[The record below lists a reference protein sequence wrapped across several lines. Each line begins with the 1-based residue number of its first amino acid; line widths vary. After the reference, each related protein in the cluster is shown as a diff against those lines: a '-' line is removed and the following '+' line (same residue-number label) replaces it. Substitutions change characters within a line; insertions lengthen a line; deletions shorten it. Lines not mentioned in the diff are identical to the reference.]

1 MDRRRVQLEV
11 IRVRRR
17 RQQITEEQIGELLR
31 ENTFG
36 GSREGRHAKKQQIP
50 IITTEEGIKIEWE
63 GHREEYPP
71 IVKLKMTDG
80 SWITYQIKVEQPA
93 FSPALVDLEK
103 MQRGY
108 PRRRS

>member
-1 MDRRRVQLEV
+1 M
-11 IRVRRR
+11 RRR
-17 RQQITEEQIGELLR
+17 RSEIFGEKIGELLR

-36 GSREGRHAKKQQIP
+36 GSKDGKHAKKVFLPVIQL
-50 IITTEEGIKIEWE
+50 EEGIKVEWD
-63 GHREEYPP
+63 GHPGEYPP

-80 SWITYQIKVEQPA
+80 SWITYQIHVEQPA
-93 FSPALVDLEK
+93 FSPALKELEK

>member
-1 MDRRRVQLEV
+1 M
-11 IRVRRR
+11 RRR
-17 RQQITEEQIGELLR
+17 RQQISEEQIGELLR

-36 GSREGRHAKKQQIP
+36 GSREGKHAKKIFLPVIQLEDG
-50 IITTEEGIKIEWE
+50 ITVEWD
-63 GHREEYPP
+63 GHPSEYPP

-80 SWITYQIKVEQPA
+80 SWVTYQIHVEQPA
-93 FSPALVDLEK
+93 FSPALKDLEK